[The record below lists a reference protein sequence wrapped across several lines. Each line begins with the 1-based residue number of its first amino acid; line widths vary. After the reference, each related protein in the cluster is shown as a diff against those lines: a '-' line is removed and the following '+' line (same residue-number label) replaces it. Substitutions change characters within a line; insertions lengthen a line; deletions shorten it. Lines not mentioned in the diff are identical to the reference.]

1 MRDESGGGEDR
12 SVGRAGSGR
21 EAWGVGVTESIFL
34 DLGVGIVDALV
45 IAGIVGAPDFVLEV
59 RGLLRATMFRWS
71 LDVARRRVAV
81 LVSRISSLS
90 SLGIE

>member
-12 SVGRAGSGR
+12 SVGRAGRGR

-45 IAGIVGAPDFVLEV
+45 IVGIADVVLEV
-59 RGLLRATMFRWS
+59 RGFLRTTMFRWS
-71 LDVARRRVAV
+71 LDVARRRVAA

>member
-12 SVGRAGSGR
+12 GDGRAGSGR
-21 EAWGVGVTESIFL
+21 EAWGAGATESISL
-34 DLGVGIVDALV
+34 DFGVGIVDALV
-45 IAGIVGAPDFVLEV
+45 IAGAPDVVLGA
-59 RGLLRATMFRWS
+59 RGLLWATIFRWS
-71 LDVARRRVAV
+71 LDAARRRVAA